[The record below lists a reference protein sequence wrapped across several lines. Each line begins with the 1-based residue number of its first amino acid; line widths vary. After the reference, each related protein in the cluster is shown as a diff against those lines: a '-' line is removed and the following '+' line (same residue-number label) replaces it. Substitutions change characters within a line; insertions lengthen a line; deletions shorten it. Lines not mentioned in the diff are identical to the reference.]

1 MSKIKVNSLEG
12 VGASTPAISI
22 DNSSGTCTA
31 NITNNLSNRNIIIN
45 GAMQIN
51 QRGNLTGQTSS
62 VYSLDRFRVS
72 MGTAGTWSLSQST
85 DTPDGFGSS
94 MKLDCTTA
102 NGSLSAGS
110 YMILQQKIEGQNVQ
124 GFAKGTSAAKQFAV
138 SFYIK
143 SNVSGTYVAEIQDND
158 NDRIASKTF
167 TVSNGNW
174 NRYSLIFPADTTGTL
189 DNDNAISLSL
199 NFWLVAGTTYSSGT
213 LNTSTWAGK
222 VHGNRAAGIVN
233 FASSTSNELYITGV
247 QLEVGSVNTEYE
259 MKSIGQELTSCQ
271 RYYQRI
277 ATGTGQ
283 ALSENATM
291 YNSDSIFF
299 SIPLPTTMRIAPT
312 LDVAN
317 GSNYFVKYENNGA
330 IYFNT
335 LGRDGVT
342 TPSVLCLNQSPVS
355 GGGGN
360 ACMIRTDDANTY
372 VAAVAEL

>member
-85 DTPDGFGSS
+85 ATPDGFGSS

-189 DNDNAISLSL
+189 DNDN
-199 NFWLVAGTTYSSGT
+199 
-213 LNTSTWAGK
+213 
-222 VHGNRAAGIVN
+222 
-233 FASSTSNELYITGV
+233 
-247 QLEVGSVNTEYE
+247 
-259 MKSIGQELTSCQ
+259 
-271 RYYQRI
+271 
-277 ATGTGQ
+277 
-283 ALSENATM
+283 
-291 YNSDSIFF
+291 
-299 SIPLPTTMRIAPT
+299 
-312 LDVAN
+312 
-317 GSNYFVKYENNGA
+317 
-330 IYFNT
+330 
-335 LGRDGVT
+335 
-342 TPSVLCLNQSPVS
+342 
-355 GGGGN
+355 
-360 ACMIRTDDANTY
+360 DAH
-372 VAAVAEL
+372 

>member
-1 MSKIKVNSLEG
+1 
-12 VGASTPAISI
+12 
-22 DNSSGTCTA
+22 
-31 NITNNLSNRNIIIN
+31 
-45 GAMQIN
+45 
-51 QRGNLTGQTSS
+51 
-62 VYSLDRFRVS
+62 
-72 MGTAGTWSLSQST
+72 
-85 DTPDGFGSS
+85 
-94 MKLDCTTA
+94 
-102 NGSLSAGS
+102 
-110 YMILQQKIEGQNVQ
+110 
-124 GFAKGTSAAKQFAV
+124 
-138 SFYIK
+138 
-143 SNVSGTYVAEIQDND
+143 
-158 NDRIASKTF
+158 
-167 TVSNGNW
+167 
-174 NRYSLIFPADTTGTL
+174 
-189 DNDNAISLSL
+189 
-199 NFWLVAGTTYSSGT
+199 
-213 LNTSTWAGK
+213 
-222 VHGNRAAGIVN
+222 
-233 FASSTSNELYITGV
+233 
-247 QLEVGSVNTEYE
+247 

-299 SIPLPTTMRIAPT
+299 SIPLQTTMRIAPT